1 MADAPADAPPPAKPR
16 SDLLKTVV
24 LVLGFVL
31 AAGAAGLGATVGV
44 LRFGGGMLGATAP
57 GAAPAEAPLKPALP
71 VEYVEIDT
79 PFTSNLVDTGRYLQ
93 LRLSV
98 STLAGK
104 PVVEAIALHKPA
116 LVSAVLAV
124 LGDLGEADVASRETK
139 DQLRQKL
146 KEVIN
151 QVLRDRGVPGTIDEV
166 FIVSLVI
173 Q

>member
-1 MADAPADAPPPAKPR
+1 MADAPVDVPTPAKPK
-16 SDLLKTVV
+16 SGLLKTLL
-24 LVLGFVL
+24 LVFGFVL
-31 AAGAAGLGATVGV
+31 AAGAAGLGATVGM
-44 LRFGGGMLGATAP
+44 LKFGGGMLGAPAP
-57 GAAPAEAPLKPALP
+57 SEAPPKPALP
-71 VEYVEIDT
+71 VEYVELDT

-93 LRLSV
+93 LRISV

-104 PVVEAIALHKPA
+104 PVVDAIALHKPA

-124 LGDLGEADVASRETK
+124 LGDLGEADVGSRETK

-146 KEVIN
+146 KDVIN
-151 QVLRDRGVPGTIDEV
+151 QTLRDRGVPGTVDEV